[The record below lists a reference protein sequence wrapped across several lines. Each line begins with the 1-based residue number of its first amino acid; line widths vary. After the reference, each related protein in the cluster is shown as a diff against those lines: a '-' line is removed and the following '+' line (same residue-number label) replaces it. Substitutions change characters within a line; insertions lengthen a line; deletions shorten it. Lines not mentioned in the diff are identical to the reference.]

1 MGSGKLPMRIAM
13 IGPFGLRP
21 KGTMAAR
28 ALPLAQALAARG
40 HAVTLILPP
49 WSWPEDAGRTWE
61 EGGVLIQNVALPPRL
76 PLAGHTLLTARLVR
90 RALAWQPDVI
100 HCFKPKAYAGL
111 AAWALYWLRRLG
123 RTQARLVVD
132 SDDWEGRGG
141 WNEVERYTW
150 AQKRFFAWQER
161 WGLTHCDAV
170 TVASRALETLAWSL
184 GVPPKRVFYVP
195 NGLWSAEPS
204 TGLPSTGLKPG
215 WLQHSIPGPQKIREE
230 FGLGDGPVLLLY
242 TRFVEFRP
250 DRPIRVLK
258 RVVSAVPTARLL
270 VVGQGLRGEEAHLLQ
285 AAQAAGVQ
293 DHVIYASWLT
303 GKALAH
309 AFAAAD
315 LALYPYDDTLLNR
328 TKCSAKLIDLMAAG
342 VPVIADA
349 VGQNVEYIVSGQ
361 SGVLVPPGDIEAMA
375 AAAVE
380 LLCAPPNVRAA
391 LGQAAAQRVRQ
402 VFAWE
407 RLVLEVERA
416 YGGQ

>member
-1 MGSGKLPMRIAM
+1 MRIAM

-49 WSWPEDAGRTWE
+49 WSWPQDAGRTWE
-61 EGGVLIQNVALPPRL
+61 EGGVLIQNVTLPPRL
-76 PLAGHTLLTARLVR
+76 PLASQALLTARLLR

-111 AAWALYWLRRLG
+111 AAWAIYWLQRLG
-123 RTQARLVVD
+123 RGRARLIVD

-141 WNEVERYTW
+141 WNEVERYSW
-150 AQKRFFAWQER
+150 AQKRCFAWQER

-184 GVPPKRVFYVP
+184 GVPPDRLFYVP
-195 NGLWSAEPS
+195 NGFSQGSVHEGHLGQGGQAS
-204 TGLPSTGLKPG
+204 G
-215 WLQHSIPGPQKIREE
+215 QKLRKA
-230 FGLGDGPVLLLY
+230 FDLGDRPVLLLY

-250 DRPIRVLK
+250 ERPIQVLK
-258 RVVSAVPTARLL
+258 QVISVVPAARLL
-270 VVGQGLRGEEAHLLQ
+270 IVGAGLRGEEAELLA
-285 AAQAAGVQ
+285 AAQAEGLQ
-293 DHVIYASWLT
+293 DHVIYAGWLT
-303 GKALAH
+303 GEALAG

-349 VGQNVEYIVSGQ
+349 VGQNMEYIVSGQ
-361 SGVLVPPGDIEAMA
+361 SGILVPPGNIQAMA

-380 LLCAPPNVRAA
+380 LLCAPPSVRAA

-416 YGGQ
+416 YSVPLSH

>member
-1 MGSGKLPMRIAM
+1 MGSGKLPMRIAL

-49 WSWPEDAGRTWE
+49 WNWPEDAGRTWE

-76 PLAGHTLLTARLVR
+76 PLAGHALLTARLVR

-111 AAWALYWLRRLG
+111 AAWTIYGLRRLG

-141 WNEVERYTW
+141 WNEVEAYSG

-184 GVPPKRVFYVP
+184 GVPPDRLFYVP
-195 NGLWSAEPS
+195 NGFSAGAGDEGRLGQAS
-204 TGLPSTGLKPG
+204 G
-215 WLQHSIPGPQKIREE
+215 QRAREAL
-230 FGLGDGPVLLLY
+230 GLGDGPVLLLY

-250 DRPIRVLK
+250 DRPIQVLK
-258 RVVSAVPTARLL
+258 RVVAAVPTARLL

-293 DHVIYASWLT
+293 DHVIYAGWLT
-303 GKALAH
+303 GKALAA

-407 RLVLEVERA
+407 RLALEVERA

>member
-76 PLAGHTLLTARLVR
+76 PLAGHALLTARLVR

-111 AAWALYWLRRLG
+111 AAWTIYGLRRLG

-141 WNEVERYTW
+141 WNEVEAYSG

-184 GVPPKRVFYVP
+184 GVPPDRLFYVP
-195 NGLWSAEPS
+195 NGFSAGAGDEGRLGQAS
-204 TGLPSTGLKPG
+204 G
-215 WLQHSIPGPQKIREE
+215 QRAREAL
-230 FGLGDGPVLLLY
+230 GLGDGPVLLLY

-250 DRPIRVLK
+250 DRPIQVLK
-258 RVVSAVPTARLL
+258 RVVAAVPTARLL

-293 DHVIYASWLT
+293 DHVIYAGWLT
-303 GKALAH
+303 GKALAA

-391 LGQAAAQRVRQ
+391 LGQAAAQRVRR

-407 RLVLEVERA
+407 RLALEVERA

>member
-49 WSWPEDAGRTWE
+49 WNWPEDAGRTWE

-76 PLAGHTLLTARLVR
+76 PLAGHALLTARLVR

-111 AAWALYWLRRLG
+111 AAWTIYGLRRLG

-141 WNEVERYTW
+141 WNEVEAYSG

-184 GVPPKRVFYVP
+184 GVPPDRLFYVP
-195 NGLWSAEPS
+195 NGFSAGAGDEGHLGQAS
-204 TGLPSTGLKPG
+204 G
-215 WLQHSIPGPQKIREE
+215 QRAREAL
-230 FGLGDGPVLLLY
+230 GLGDGPVLLLY

-250 DRPIRVLK
+250 DRPIQVLK
-258 RVVSAVPTARLL
+258 RMVAAVPTARLL

-293 DHVIYASWLT
+293 DHVIYAGWLT
-303 GKALAH
+303 GKALAA

-391 LGQAAAQRVRQ
+391 LGQAAAQRVRR

-407 RLVLEVERA
+407 RLALEVERA

>member
-1 MGSGKLPMRIAM
+1 MRVAM

-21 KGTMAAR
+21 KGTMVAR

-49 WSWPEDAGRTWE
+49 WSWPQEAGRTWE

-76 PLAGHTLLTARLVR
+76 PLVGHVLLTARLVH

-111 AAWALYWLRRLG
+111 AAWVIYWLQRLG
-123 RTQARLVVD
+123 RAHVRLVVD

-141 WNEVERYTW
+141 WNEVERYSW

-170 TVASRALETLAWSL
+170 TVASRALQTLAWSL
-184 GVPPKRVFYVP
+184 GVPPDRLFYVP
-195 NGLWSAEPS
+195 NGFSES
-204 TGLPSTGLKPG
+204 SDRGLLKPDF
-215 WLQHSIPGPQKIREE
+215 SSPQASNPQASGQQIRGE
-230 FGLGDGPVLLLY
+230 FGLGDRPVLLLY

-250 DRPIRVLK
+250 ERPIQVLK
-258 RVVSAVPTARLL
+258 RVVSAVPAARLL
-270 VVGQGLRGEEAHLLQ
+270 VVGQGLHGEEAHLLA
-285 AAQAAGVQ
+285 AAQAEGVQ
-293 DHVIYASWLT
+293 DHVVYAGWLT
-303 GKALAH
+303 GEALAG

-349 VGQNVEYIVSGQ
+349 VGQNVEYLVSGQ
-361 SGVLVPPGDIEAMA
+361 SGILVPPGDIQAMA
-375 AAAVE
+375 AAAVD
-380 LLCAPPNVRAA
+380 LLCAPPAVRLA
-391 LGQAAAQRVRQ
+391 LGQAAAQRVRR

-416 YGGQ
+416 YGG

>member
-1 MGSGKLPMRIAM
+1 MRIAM

-49 WSWPEDAGRTWE
+49 WSWPQDAGRTWE

-76 PLAGHTLLTARLVR
+76 PLASHALLTARLLR
-90 RALAWQPDVI
+90 RVLAWQPDVI

-111 AAWALYWLRRLG
+111 AAWAIYWLQRLG
-123 RTQARLVVD
+123 RSRARLIVD

-141 WNEVERYTW
+141 WNEVERYSW

-161 WGLTHCDAV
+161 WGLRHCDAV
-170 TVASRALETLAWSL
+170 IVASRALETLAWSL
-184 GVPPKRVFYVP
+184 GVPPDRLFYVP
-195 NGLWSAEPS
+195 NGFSQGSAHE
-204 TGLPSTGLKPG
+204 GHLGQG
-215 WLQHSIPGPQKIREE
+215 GQANGQKIRKE
-230 FGLGDGPVLLLY
+230 FDLGDRPVLLLY

-250 DRPIRVLK
+250 ERPIQVLK
-258 RVVSAVPTARLL
+258 RVVSVVPAARLL
-270 VVGQGLRGEEAHLLQ
+270 IVGAGLHGEEAELLI
-285 AAQAAGVQ
+285 AAQAEGLQ
-293 DHVIYASWLT
+293 DHVIYAGWLT
-303 GKALAH
+303 GEALVG

-361 SGVLVPPGDIEAMA
+361 SGILVPPGDIQAMA

-380 LLCAPPNVRAA
+380 LLCAPPSVRAA

-416 YGGQ
+416 YGVPLSY

>member
-76 PLAGHTLLTARLVR
+76 PLAGHALLTARLVR

-111 AAWALYWLRRLG
+111 AAWAIYWLRQLG

-141 WNEVERYTW
+141 WNEVEAYSGV
-150 AQKRFFAWQER
+150 QKRFFAWQER

-184 GVPPKRVFYVP
+184 GVPPDRLFYVP
-195 NGLWSAEPS
+195 NGFSES
-204 TGLPSTGLKPG
+204 SERGLLKPG
-215 WLQHSIPGPQKIREE
+215 FSNPQASGQIAREAL
-230 FGLGDGPVLLLY
+230 GLGDGPVLLLY

-258 RVVSAVPTARLL
+258 RVVSAVPAARLL

-285 AAQAAGVQ
+285 AAQAEGVQ
-293 DHVIYASWLT
+293 DHVIYAGWLT

-349 VGQNVEYIVSGQ
+349 VGQNMEYIVSGQ

-407 RLVLEVERA
+407 RLALEVERA

>member
-76 PLAGHTLLTARLVR
+76 PLAGHALLTARLVR

-111 AAWALYWLRRLG
+111 AAWTIYGLRRLG

-141 WNEVERYTW
+141 WNEVEAYSG

-184 GVPPKRVFYVP
+184 GVPPDRLFYVP
-195 NGLWSAEPS
+195 NGFSAGAGDEGRLGQAS
-204 TGLPSTGLKPG
+204 G
-215 WLQHSIPGPQKIREE
+215 QRAREAL
-230 FGLGDGPVLLLY
+230 GLGDGPVLLLY

-250 DRPIRVLK
+250 DRPIQVLK
-258 RVVSAVPTARLL
+258 RVVAAVPTARLL

-293 DHVIYASWLT
+293 DHVIYAGWLT
-303 GKALAH
+303 GKALAA

-407 RLVLEVERA
+407 RLALEVERA

>member
-49 WSWPEDAGRTWE
+49 WNWPEDAGRTWE

-76 PLAGHTLLTARLVR
+76 PLAGHALLTARLVR

-111 AAWALYWLRRLG
+111 AAWTIYGLRRLG

-141 WNEVERYTW
+141 WNEVEAYSG

-184 GVPPKRVFYVP
+184 GVPPDRLFYVP
-195 NGLWSAEPS
+195 NGFSAGAGDEGRLGQAS
-204 TGLPSTGLKPG
+204 G
-215 WLQHSIPGPQKIREE
+215 QRAREAL
-230 FGLGDGPVLLLY
+230 GLGDGPVLLLY

-250 DRPIRVLK
+250 DRPIQVLK
-258 RVVSAVPTARLL
+258 RVVAAVPTARLL

-293 DHVIYASWLT
+293 DHVIYAGWLT
-303 GKALAH
+303 GKALAA

-391 LGQAAAQRVRQ
+391 LGQAAAQRVRR

-407 RLVLEVERA
+407 RLALEVERA

>member
-1 MGSGKLPMRIAM
+1 MRIAM

-49 WSWPEDAGRTWE
+49 WNWPEDAGRTWE

-76 PLAGHTLLTARLVR
+76 PLAGHALLTARLVR

-111 AAWALYWLRRLG
+111 AAWTIYGLRRLG

-141 WNEVERYTW
+141 WNEVEAYSG

-184 GVPPKRVFYVP
+184 GVPPDRLFYVP
-195 NGLWSAEPS
+195 NGFSAGAGDEGHLGQAS
-204 TGLPSTGLKPG
+204 G
-215 WLQHSIPGPQKIREE
+215 QRAREAL
-230 FGLGDGPVLLLY
+230 GLGDGPVLLLY

-250 DRPIRVLK
+250 DRPIQVLK
-258 RVVSAVPTARLL
+258 RVVAAVPTARLL

-293 DHVIYASWLT
+293 DHVIYAGWLT
-303 GKALAH
+303 GKALAA

-391 LGQAAAQRVRQ
+391 LGQAAAQRVRR

-407 RLVLEVERA
+407 RLALEVERA
-416 YGGQ
+416 YGGQRQTRYN

>member
-1 MGSGKLPMRIAM
+1 MRIAM

-49 WSWPEDAGRTWE
+49 WNWPEDAGRTWE

-76 PLAGHTLLTARLVR
+76 PLAGHALLTARLVR

-111 AAWALYWLRRLG
+111 AAWTIYGLRRLG

-141 WNEVERYTW
+141 WNEVEAYSG

-184 GVPPKRVFYVP
+184 GVPPDRLFYVP
-195 NGLWSAEPS
+195 NGFSAGAGDEGHLGQAS
-204 TGLPSTGLKPG
+204 G
-215 WLQHSIPGPQKIREE
+215 QRAREAL
-230 FGLGDGPVLLLY
+230 GLGDGPVLLLY

-250 DRPIRVLK
+250 DRPIQVLK
-258 RVVSAVPTARLL
+258 RVVAAVPTARLL

-293 DHVIYASWLT
+293 DHVIYAGWLT
-303 GKALAH
+303 GKALAA

-391 LGQAAAQRVRQ
+391 LGQAAAQRVRR

-407 RLVLEVERA
+407 RLALEVERA